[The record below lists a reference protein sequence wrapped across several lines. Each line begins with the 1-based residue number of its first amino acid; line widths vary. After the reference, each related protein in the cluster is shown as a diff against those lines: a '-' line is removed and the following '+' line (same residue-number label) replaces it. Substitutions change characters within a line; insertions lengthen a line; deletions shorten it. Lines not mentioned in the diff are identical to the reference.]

1 MTVGLVMFIFWKD
14 WIVQIFEKILND
26 YKKSASMGFY
36 WTDEQEIIEQI
47 HSELEEVKIELQK
60 GDKNALQDELG
71 DVLHAWATLVDLC
84 GVDLQETIAL
94 AGKKF
99 ERRFAAL
106 EAVIAEEEVHD
117 FKNLSR
123 EQKLVFWK
131 KAKQKL
137 G

>member
-1 MTVGLVMFIFWKD
+1 MTVGLVVFIFWRD
-14 WIVQIFEKILND
+14 WVMQIFEKILND
-26 YKKSASMGFY
+26 YKKSVSIGFH
-36 WTDEQEIIEQI
+36 WTNEQEIIEQI

-71 DVLHAWATLVDLC
+71 DVLHAWVTLVDLC
-84 GVDLQETIAL
+84 GVDLQETIEL

-99 ERRFAAL
+99 EKRFAAL
-106 EAVIAEEEVHD
+106 EAVIAEENIRD

-123 EQKLVFWK
+123 EQKLLFWK
-131 KAKQKL
+131 KAKQKS